1 MPVTPDT
8 AVVKSRNK
16 ELRAVVVVALE
27 TGLRRGELLGLTW
40 ERVDMSRG
48 VIRLE
53 GRARGSDHGT
63 KSGRRREVPMRQAV
77 YAALTSL
84 PEPHEGRVFKSR
96 SIRTAF
102 ENAVKVAGLD
112 AMNRLDGEPFTL
124 HGCRH
129 HFASWFMM
137 RGGSLQALKELLG
150 HADIKTT
157 LIYAHLSP
165 AHLRDE
171 VVKTER
177 GTEPVERI
185 TQEITQEPTDR
196 QLMSRN

>member
-1 MPVTPDT
+1 MGTCSCELPHLRLRLLQPVRHPHL
-8 AVVKSRNK
+8 AVHRRRNA
-16 ELRAVVVVALE
+16 EMLLR
-27 TGLRRGELLGLTW
+27 LL
-40 ERVDMSRG
+40 
-48 VIRLE
+48 
-53 GRARGSDHGT
+53 A